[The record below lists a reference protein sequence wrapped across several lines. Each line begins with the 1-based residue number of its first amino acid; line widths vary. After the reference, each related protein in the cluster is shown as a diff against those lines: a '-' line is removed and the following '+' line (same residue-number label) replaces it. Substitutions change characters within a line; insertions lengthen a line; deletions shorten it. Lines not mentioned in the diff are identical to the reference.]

1 MDNEQKR
8 MLPEPL
14 NILLVEDDAVDIM
27 NVQRAFKHK
36 QITFPL
42 IIAQNGIEALTMLRN
57 TASKGDRANLFS
69 KRRVIL
75 LDLNMPRMNGF
86 EFLKVLRQD
95 PLLNGIPVVVLT
107 TSDDE
112 DDRKRAY
119 QFNVAGYILKSVTF
133 PQFAERIAALT
144 HYWSL
149 CKMP

>member
-42 IIAQNGIEALTMLRN
+42 IIAQSGIEALTMLRN